1 MKYFSDR
8 IASIED
14 VRCELQALGVE
25 PSYMR
30 ATQIEGD
37 ARTVIS
43 AVHVVIDSEET
54 AHMWD
59 NYGKSNTTLILQY
72 LGKEV
77 TLSVPV
83 NHQTACLETP
93 FEHWQRYSNEYEAP
107 ITRLSVLLPADR
119 FDRSA
124 LNRFAKTVKTD
135 VSGCECIWT
144 QEAAPILHIS
154 VDGILQQE
162 YSTIIKAALA
172 SYERIAG
179 IGEADG
185 PALAIFRDKDSLRI
199 LQFKWNSVSY
209 QATYQGT
216 FYLANFGKALLIAP
230 HREDFQ
236 AVYGQNASVTL
247 EILVYNSVKK
257 HGVCQNRFLNCQN
270 CQHSKHSQPVRTAF
284 VKKNVMKQT
293 RFCRSDNAC
302 GEFLRFI

>member
-1 MKYFSDR
+1 MWLSTVKRPR
-8 IASIED
+8 ICGTIMVKAI
-14 VRCELQALGVE
+14 
-25 PSYMR
+25 PP
-30 ATQIEGD
+30 
-37 ARTVIS
+37 
-43 AVHVVIDSEET
+43 
-54 AHMWD
+54 
-59 NYGKSNTTLILQY
+59 LILQY

-247 EILVYNSVKK
+247 EILVYNSIKK
-257 HGVCQNRFLNCQN
+257 TWCLPESLSKLSTLQTLATRANCFRQEERHEAN
-270 CQHSKHSQPVRTAF
+270 QILQK
-284 VKKNVMKQT
+284 
-293 RFCRSDNAC
+293 
-302 GEFLRFI
+302 